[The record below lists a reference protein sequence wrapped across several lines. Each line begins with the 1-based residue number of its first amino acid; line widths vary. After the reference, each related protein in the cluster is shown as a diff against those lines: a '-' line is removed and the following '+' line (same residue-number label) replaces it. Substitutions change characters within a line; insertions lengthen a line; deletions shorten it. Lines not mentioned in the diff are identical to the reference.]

1 MFLKLTNHNKCPIVV
16 TSKRVKPTVSGP
28 TCQSLSCF
36 SQANCVQFAAK
47 LSAFCSNHTRSSL
60 HRAVLTQPSH
70 ATFLQQQA
78 SQTLS
83 PFAFVSPS
91 QNNYFSKNMPSVPP
105 LEFQTL
111 LVMLTT
117 SRKSTFCIQFSLLS
131 EENLSAT
138 PQPPWGSSPRH
149 TEMLLKT
156 CVFPGWEVA
165 HPLNN
170 TSTTF
175 RGSQGLQP
183 RAGEGI
189 E

>member
-1 MFLKLTNHNKCPIVV
+1 MPHCCHLQTSQTYSLWTNLSVTLVFQSGKLCAVR
-16 TSKRVKPTVSGP
+16 SQTVSILFKP
-28 TCQSLSCF
+28 YSVITSPCSSHSALTCCF
-36 SQANCVQFAAK
+36 PPATSFTNSQPFCV
-47 LSAFCSNHTRSSL
+47 
-60 HRAVLTQPSH
+60 
-70 ATFLQQQA
+70 
-78 SQTLS
+78 
-83 PFAFVSPS
+83 VSPS
-91 QNNYFSKNMPSVPP
+91 QNKYRSKNMPSVPP

-175 RGSQGLQP
+175 RGPQGLQP